1 MNTSIKVNT
10 PCEIIDVT
18 PLNPMISKCQIK
30 VCYVGDEP
38 NRNKSVIT
46 KDVAVKMANTLP
58 GSPIVGFYNET
69 TEDFEEHNQVIEV
82 KNGHLVFREN
92 TTPYGFVDLNAKVWF
107 QDYIDGDTI
116 HTYLVTE
123 GYLWTGQYPE
133 AKRIITKGNNQSMH
147 LDPETLDG
155 SWTFDDKTGTEFFI
169 INDAIF
175 SNLCILGDDFE
186 PCFEGANITS
196 FSLDDDFNNKIYAL
210 MKEVQKLKG
219 GNLTVEDNIKKPE
232 EEMIV
237 DPVEEGKEEEV
248 KDPTEKPAEEQQL
261 DEGTSA
267 EEGAPAAEEE
277 AAEEP
282 AAEDEEDEA
291 AEEEGESAED
301 SVEEPAEGEDQENEG
316 EVAQF
321 NLTDFQNLQERYSNL
336 ETQFNELQTNF
347 NNMKASYDELVE
359 FKNTKDREQKQ
370 AMIDSFYMLDDSDKA
385 DVVENIDK
393 YSLDEIEAKL
403 SIICVHK
410 KLNLSDEANDKNN
423 NPGTSFNL
431 DEVEDDSESSI
442 PALVS
447 VLRNNRKN
455 EN

>member
-1 MNTSIKVNT
+1 MNTSIKLNT
-10 PCEIIDVT
+10 PCELIDVT
-18 PLNPMISKCQIK
+18 PLNPLISKCQIK
-30 VCYVGDEP
+30 VCYVGEEP

-46 KDVAVKMANTLP
+46 KDVAVKMANSLP

-69 TEDFEEHNQVIEV
+69 TEDFEEHNQVIEI
-82 KNGHLVFREN
+82 KGGNLIFKEN
-92 TTPYGFVDLNAKVWF
+92 TVPYGFVDLNAKVWF
-107 QDYIDGDTI
+107 QDYVDGDTI

-155 SWTFDDKTGTEFFI
+155 TWSFDDKTGTEFFI

-186 PCFEGANITS
+186 PCFEGASITS

-210 MKEVQKLKG
+210 IKEVQKLKG

-232 EEMIV
+232 EEIV
-237 DPVEEGKEEEV
+237 DPVEEV
-248 KDPTEKPAEEQQL
+248 KDEVVDYTAEKDPV
-261 DEGTSA
+261 EGASA
-267 EEGAPAAEEE
+267 EEGAPEADEAAEDDSAAEEE
-277 AAEEP
+277 EK
-282 AAEDEEDEA
+282 DDDA
-291 AEEEGESAED
+291 AEEEESADED
-301 SVEEPAEGEDQENEG
+301 PVEEPAEGEDQKNEG

-321 NLTDFQNLQERYSNL
+321 SLSDFQDLQERYSNL

-347 NNMKASYDELVE
+347 NDMKASYDELVE

-423 NPGTSFNL
+423 NPGTSFSF

>member
-1 MNTSIKVNT
+1 MNTSIKLNT
-10 PCEIIDVT
+10 PCELIDVT
-18 PLNPMISKCQIK
+18 PLNPLISKCQIK
-30 VCYVGDEP
+30 VCYVGEEP

-46 KDVAVKMANTLP
+46 KDVAVKMANSLP

-69 TEDFEEHNQVIEV
+69 TEDFEEHNQIIEI
-82 KNGHLVFREN
+82 KGGNLIFKEN
-92 TTPYGFVDLNAKVWF
+92 TVPYGFVDLNAKVWF
-107 QDYIDGDTI
+107 QDYVDGDTI

-155 SWTFDDKTGTEFFI
+155 TWSFDDKTGTEFFI

-186 PCFEGANITS
+186 PCFEGASITS

-237 DPVEEGKEEEV
+237 DPVEEV
-248 KDPTEKPAEEQQL
+248 KDEVVDYAAEKDPV
-261 DEGTSA
+261 EGASA
-267 EEGAPAAEEE
+267 EEGAPEADEAAEDDSAAEEE
-277 AAEEP
+277 EK
-282 AAEDEEDEA
+282 DDEA
-291 AEEEGESAED
+291 AEEEESAGED
-301 SVEEPAEGEDQENEG
+301 PVEEPAEGEDQKNEG

-321 NLTDFQNLQERYSNL
+321 SLSDFQDLQERYSNL

-347 NNMKASYDELVE
+347 NDMKASYDELVE

-423 NPGTSFNL
+423 NPGTSFSF